1 MEANKVYHAKDH
13 VYIFTEKQLEKALNN
28 GLKYRDILNRMVRGW
43 DIDEI
48 VNTPIKRKR
57 KPKRKALYN
66 PSKRKSK
73 SKKEKEEK
81 MKQKYIHQQRK
92 IQHKKSYPPVKPSEY
107 YFNLLEFATK
117 HLKAGDDH
125 A

>member
-48 VNTPIKRKR
+48 VNTPIKRRKKR
-57 KPKRKALYN
+57 TVKATKPDITKTRKE
-66 PSKRKSK
+66 RK
-73 SKKEKEEK
+73 KKHT
-81 MKQKYIHQQRK
+81 Q
-92 IQHKKSYPPVKPSEY
+92 KKSAIKIINQKRTYPPVKPSEY

-117 HLKAGDDH
+117 HFKAGDDH